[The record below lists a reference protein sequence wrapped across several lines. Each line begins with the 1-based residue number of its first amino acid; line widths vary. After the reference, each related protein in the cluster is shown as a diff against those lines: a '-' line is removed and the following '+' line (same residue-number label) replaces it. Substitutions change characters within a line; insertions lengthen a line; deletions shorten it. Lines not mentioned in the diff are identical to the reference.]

1 MTADLGVA
9 DTVFNFYTKND
20 IYNAD
25 GELLLKA
32 DELVTT
38 VKTDKNGKAAINTDL
53 PIMSDGVQQ
62 GRRQDRS

>member
-38 VKTDKNGKAAINTDL
+38 VKTDKNGKAPSIRIFQL
-53 PIMSDGVQQ
+53 
-62 GRRQDRS
+62 